1 MAHKA
6 SMMSQIERTPGVNMR
21 HLACNVRR
29 MRILVR
35 QLRVRTPFLALPL
48 RQRSPP
54 MPFIPGPT
62 FPSAFAR
69 SQLELGM
76 SQGDLGKLLG
86 VSRRTISRW
95 VGSFP
100 GVTEPQVHTL
110 VRAVHPRNPV
120 LAAELAAHVGQTL
133 VGLGVVAPPAPPAPA
148 PPPPPPPRPL
158 PPIPLLV
165 ESVVCA
171 AADAL
176 ETKPAAVRDALTAA
190 FVRAQKMG
198 LSVEEVVRA
207 LSPRPETPAPAAND
221 PKSARVKGG
230 AKTA

>member
-1 MAHKA
+1 
-6 SMMSQIERTPGVNMR
+6 
-21 HLACNVRR
+21 
-29 MRILVR
+29 
-35 QLRVRTPFLALPL
+35 
-48 RQRSPP
+48 

-95 VGSFP
+95 VSSFP

-133 VGLGVVAPPAPPAPA
+133 VGLGVVPPPAPA
-148 PPPPPPPRPL
+148 APAPAPPPPPRPL

-207 LSPRPETPAPAAND
+207 LCPRPEPTAPVASD

-230 AKTA
+230 AKTV